1 MPMFKNYLKNIT
13 STKKFNQFRDE
24 FIKDAT
30 AVSDA
35 KSIEYTSKNDDKLK
49 NFKSVGRRV
58 GVTPMQALM
67 TYKSK
72 GDDAMC
78 TYAKTGN
85 QYSDENFRERCI
97 DSFNYSIL
105 AAFLHYEQQNTHT
118 EDTNDNNNT
127 EPDRDADGN
136 SEWNGP
142 ISSEP
147 DKWSQLQR
155 SSKT

>member
-1 MPMFKNYLKNIT
+1 MPMLKKQYSMSN
-13 STKKFNQFRDE
+13 KAFNKFRE
-24 FIKDAT
+24 KFIQDAI

-35 KSIEYTSKNDDKLK
+35 KSIEYTSNNDDKLK
-49 NFKSVGRRV
+49 NFKSVARHV

-67 TYKSK
+67 VYKSK

-78 TYAKTGN
+78 THAKTN
-85 QYSDENFRERCI
+85 TQYSDENFYSRCI
-97 DSFNYSIL
+97 DSFNYAIL
-105 AAFLHYEQQNTHT
+105 AAALDHEQQTTYT

-127 EPDRDADGN
+127 KPDRDADGN